1 MKTILWVS
9 AAILAIIIGNLG
21 INWYLDRTAA
31 ELSQQIAEVQQLV
44 RTNQWAEAIS
54 SFEQTDGHWK
64 QVRSTWAALIRHQEI
79 DELEKTFGR
88 VTQFIASEDRN
99 MSLAELET
107 AKLLI
112 EHIPDK
118 EKITISNIL

>member
-9 AAILAIIIGNLG
+9 AVILAIILGDLG

-44 RTNQWAEAIS
+44 RTNQWADAIS

-64 QVRSTWAALIRHQEI
+64 RVRNTWSALIRHQEI

-88 VTQFIASEDRN
+88 VTQFIANEDRN
-99 MSLAELET
+99 MALAELET

-118 EKITISNIL
+118 EKITMSNIL